1 MGKVS
6 AARSLVSRYTPTILA
21 IFFHDSRE
29 LLGFAGFPP
38 ERVLAIPI
46 WAEYF
51 QFPVPKVDIGFNCL
65 PIECHRNQPSRLEL
79 PPEPPLSID
88 AAGRVN
94 SGHAV

>member
-1 MGKVS
+1 MV
-6 AARSLVSRYTPTILA
+6 V
-21 IFFHDSRE
+21 FFLNDIPE

-51 QFPVPKVDIGFNCL
+51 QFVVPKVDIGFNCL
-65 PIECHRNQPSRLEL
+65 PIECHRNQPRRLEL
-79 PPEPPLSID
+79 PPEPPISID